1 MIFSQMMAK
10 LPADTGTMPRDEI
23 TMMRYLALHEQ
34 DVDAALSLY
43 EENTRWRMKQF
54 KVNFPDADLCDC
66 VYSLYC
72 SFLFPAPARDGDVPR
87 RVPV

>member
-1 MIFSQMMAK
+1 MMSK

-23 TMMRYLALHEQ
+23 TMLRYLALHEQ

-54 KVNFPDADLCDC
+54 KVFPTP
-66 VYSLYC
+66 C
-72 SFLFPAPARDGDVPR
+72 SVFTLTST
-87 RVPV
+87 